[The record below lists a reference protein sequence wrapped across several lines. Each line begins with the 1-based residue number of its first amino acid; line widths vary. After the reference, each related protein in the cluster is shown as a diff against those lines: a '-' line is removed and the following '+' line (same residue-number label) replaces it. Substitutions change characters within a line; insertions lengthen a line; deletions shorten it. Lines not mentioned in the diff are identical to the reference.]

1 METPPGRMAT
11 TKYVQKWKKGLWLRD
26 LKWLLIFIFW
36 DLWLGY
42 PDVQAEGLSDAVEI
56 EGRNVKVP
64 EWDKLP
70 EEL

>member
-1 METPPGRMAT
+1 MIG
-11 TKYVQKWKKGLWLRD
+11 
-26 LKWLLIFIFW
+26 I
-36 DLWLGY
+36 Y

>member
-1 METPPGRMAT
+1 MIM
-11 TKYVQKWKKGLWLRD
+11 
-26 LKWLLIFIFW
+26 
-36 DLWLGY
+36 GY

-64 EWDKLP
+64 EWDELP